1 LSSGGDA
8 PTLAISC
15 VAAAALQSF
24 PAAAGGLSNQP
35 LAPMSSSSVRRT
47 TASSTALW
55 ARLGVSW
62 FRKMRFPAKAG
73 VILLFLLV
81 PILVTSWMLVTDR
94 QAVVAATQ
102 MERQGLAIIQLIV
115 PTLESTQAL
124 RRALVDQA
132 NGVDRP
138 DVPELRKRFKA
149 TVDALAQQ
157 GKPMLDGLPD
167 PATAHWQA
175 LMAAVSAAQSQ
186 GAGLSA
192 AEVRKPYVEVSK
204 QLGDLVEHTVDQSGL
219 ALDPDGDSYYLM
231 AAGTVALPDMLE
243 TFGLTR
249 GALASLSADA
259 DNGMLRAQAAARLAV
274 DKRLV
279 SQVESALKRVAE
291 FNPALPVKAHLA
303 KLETAQ
309 GFIAQMEPLV
319 MRQSAELPPAAQIVE
334 RSTATIAALGELQ
347 RAVAT
352 DLDAVLAAREARLNG
367 RIVAGVIVVSLMV
380 LGGLYFFYCFYLS
393 MQSGMRAVTQR
404 MKSMAAGDLTDTLVP
419 KGRDE
424 TADLLRSLAEMQT
437 SLRGT
442 VRDVRQA
449 ADAIILS
456 SQEVASGSLDLSQRT
471 EQAAANLEETASA
484 MEEINAT
491 VASTTDGAAQASAA
505 ATSNVQLA
513 NRGGEVIEQVVGTM
527 SGIEA
532 SSRRIGE
539 IIGVIDSIA
548 FQTNILALNA
558 AVEAARA
565 GEQGRGFAVVAS
577 EVRAL
582 AQRSAAAAREIKQ
595 LIVESGERVDGG
607 QKIVAEAGT
616 TIRAIVDSTREVG
629 ELLAA
634 ISHGARE
641 QSQGIAQVGTAIQE
655 LDQMTQ
661 QNAAL
666 VEQTAAAS
674 SAMRQHAE
682 QLAAA
687 VGVFRLP

>member
-1 LSSGGDA
+1 
-8 PTLAISC
+8 
-15 VAAAALQSF
+15 
-24 PAAAGGLSNQP
+24 
-35 LAPMSSSSVRRT
+35 MSSVSPASRAKPAT
-47 TASSTALW
+47 TPVW

-81 PILVTSWMLVTDR
+81 PILVTSWMLVSDR

-102 MERQGLAIIQLIV
+102 MERQGLAAIQLMV
-115 PTLESTQAL
+115 PAMEATQLL
-124 RRALVDQA
+124 RRGLVDQA
-132 NGVDRP
+132 NGVERP
-138 DVPELRKRFKA
+138 DLPDLRQRFKA
-149 TVDALAQQ
+149 SLEALADR
-157 GKPMLDGLPD
+157 GKPLLDGLPD
-167 PATAHWQA
+167 PGSEHWQA
-175 LMAAVSAAQSQ
+175 LTAALKAAQAQ
-186 GAGLSA
+186 PAGLSA
-192 AEVRKPYVEVSK
+192 AEVRVPYVAISE
-204 QLGDLVEHTVDQSGL
+204 QLGNLVEHVVDQSGL

-231 AAGTVALPDMLE
+231 AAGTVTLPDLLE
-243 TFGLTR
+243 TAGLTR
-249 GALASLSADA
+249 GALASLAADPQ
-259 DNGMLRAQAAARLAV
+259 NVKLTAQAAARLAV
-274 DKRLV
+274 DKKLLD
-279 SQVESALKRVAE
+279 QVDGDLKRVGE
-291 FNPALPVKAHLA
+291 FNAALPVKEHMA
-303 KLETAQ
+303 KLGLARA
-309 GFIAQMEPLV
+309 FIAEMEPLV
-319 MRQSAELPPAAQIVE
+319 IQQAGELPVPAEIVK
-334 RSTATIAALGELQ
+334 RSTAAIDDLGKLQ
-347 RAVAT
+347 RAVAA
-352 DLDAVLAAREARLNG
+352 DLDRVLAAREARLNG
-367 RIVAGVIVVSLMV
+367 RIVAGTLLISLMA
-380 LGGLYFFYCFYLS
+380 LAGLYFFYCFFLS
-393 MQSGMRAVTQR
+393 MRSGMRTLTQR
-404 MKSMAAGDLTDTLVP
+404 MKAMASGDLTDTLVP
-419 KGRDE
+419 KGQDE

-456 SQEVASGSLDLSQRT
+456 SQEVAAGSMDLSQRT

-484 MEEINAT
+484 MEQISAT
-491 VASTTDGAAQASAA
+491 VASTTDGAQQAAGAA
-505 ATSNVQLA
+505 NGNVQLA

-582 AQRSAAAAREIKQ
+582 AQRSAEAAREIKQ
-595 LIVESGERVDGG
+595 LILESGERVDGG

-616 TIRAIVDSTREVG
+616 TIRAIVDSTRQVG
-629 ELLAA
+629 ALLSA
-634 ISHGARE
+634 ISSGAHE
-641 QSQGIAQVGTAIQE
+641 QAQGISQVGTAIQE

>member
-1 LSSGGDA
+1 
-8 PTLAISC
+8 
-15 VAAAALQSF
+15 
-24 PAAAGGLSNQP
+24 
-35 LAPMSSSSVRRT
+35 MSSYSAASHVKATRT
-47 TASSTALW
+47 PAWAS
-55 ARLGVSW
+55 LGVSW

-81 PILVTSWMLVTDR
+81 PILVTSWMLVSDR
-94 QAVVAATQ
+94 RAVLAATQ
-102 MERQGLAIIQLIV
+102 LERQGLATIQLIV
-115 PTLESTQAL
+115 PALESTQAL

-132 NGVDRP
+132 NGKDRP
-138 DVPELRKRFKA
+138 DAAELRTRFKA
-149 TVDALAQQ
+149 TMDTLAQR
-157 GKPMLDGLPD
+157 GKPLLDSLPD
-167 PATAHWQA
+167 AGTEHWQA
-175 LMAAVSAAQSQ
+175 LMAANQSAQAQGS
-186 GAGLSA
+186 GLSA
-192 AEVRKPYVEVSK
+192 DEVRKPYVEISK
-204 QLGDLVEHTVDQSGL
+204 QLGDLAGHVVDQSGL

-231 AAGTVALPDMLE
+231 VAATVALPDMLE

-249 GALASLSADA
+249 GALANLSADQE
-259 DNGMLRAQAAARLAV
+259 NGMLRAQAAARLAV

-279 SQVESALKRVAE
+279 DEVQAALKRVAE
-291 FNPALPVKAHLA
+291 FNASLPVPAHLD
-303 KLETAQ
+303 KLKAAQ
-309 GFIAQMEPLV
+309 SLIAQMEPLV
-319 MRQSAELPPAAQIVE
+319 MRQSAELPPPEKIVAQ
-334 RSTATIAALGELQ
+334 STAVIATLGELQ
-347 RAVAT
+347 RAIAA

-367 RIVAGVIVVSLMV
+367 RIVAGAIIVSLMV
-380 LGGLYFFYCFYLS
+380 IGGLYFFYCFYLS
-393 MQSGMRAVTQR
+393 MQSGMRTLTKR
-404 MKSMAAGDLTDTLVP
+404 MNAMAAGDLTDTLVP

-424 TADLLRSLAEMQT
+424 TADLLRALAEMQT

-442 VRDVRQA
+442 VREVRQA

-456 SQEVASGSLDLSQRT
+456 SKEVASGSMDLSQRT

-484 MEEINAT
+484 MEQISAT
-491 VASTTDGAAQASAA
+491 VASTTDGAQQAASA
-505 ATSNVQLA
+505 ATSNVALA
-513 NRGGEVIEQVVGTM
+513 HRGGEVIEQVVGTM
-527 SGIEA
+527 SGIET

-539 IIGVIDSIA
+539 INGVIDSIA

-582 AQRSAAAAREIKQ
+582 AQRSAEAAREIKQ
-595 LIVESGERVDGG
+595 LILESGERVDGG

-616 TIRAIVDSTREVG
+616 TIRAIVDSTRQVG

-634 ISHGARE
+634 ISNGARE
-641 QSQGIAQVGTAIQE
+641 QSQGITQVGTAIQE

>member
-1 LSSGGDA
+1 
-8 PTLAISC
+8 
-15 VAAAALQSF
+15 
-24 PAAAGGLSNQP
+24 
-35 LAPMSSSSVRRT
+35 MSSVSPASRAKPAT
-47 TASSTALW
+47 TPVW

-81 PILVTSWMLVTDR
+81 PILVTSWMLVSDR

-102 MERQGLAIIQLIV
+102 MERQGLAAIQLMV
-115 PTLESTQAL
+115 PAMEATQLL
-124 RRALVDQA
+124 RRGLVDQA
-132 NGVDRP
+132 NGVERP
-138 DVPELRKRFKA
+138 DLPDLRQRFKA
-149 TVDALAQQ
+149 SLEALADQ
-157 GKPMLDGLPD
+157 GKPLLDGLPD
-167 PATAHWQA
+167 PGSEHWQA
-175 LMAAVSAAQSQ
+175 LTAALKAAQAQ
-186 GAGLSA
+186 PAGLSA
-192 AEVRKPYVEVSK
+192 AEVRVPYVAISE
-204 QLGDLVEHTVDQSGL
+204 QLGDLVEHVVDQSGL

-231 AAGTVALPDMLE
+231 AAGTVTLPDLLE
-243 TFGLTR
+243 TAGLTR
-249 GALASLSADA
+249 GALASLAADPQ
-259 DNGMLRAQAAARLAV
+259 NVKLTAQAAARLAV
-274 DKRLV
+274 DKKLLD
-279 SQVESALKRVAE
+279 QVDGDLKRVGE
-291 FNPALPVKAHLA
+291 FNAALPVKEHMA
-303 KLETAQ
+303 KLGLARA
-309 GFIAQMEPLV
+309 FIAEMEPLV
-319 MRQSAELPPAAQIVE
+319 MQQAGELPVPAEIVK
-334 RSTATIAALGELQ
+334 RSTAAIDDLGKLQ
-347 RAVAT
+347 RAVAA
-352 DLDAVLAAREARLNG
+352 DLDRVLAAREARLNG
-367 RIVAGVIVVSLMV
+367 RIVAGTLLISLMA
-380 LGGLYFFYCFYLS
+380 LAGLYFFYCFFLS
-393 MQSGMRAVTQR
+393 MRSGMRTLTQR
-404 MKSMAAGDLTDTLVP
+404 MKAMASGDLTDTLVP
-419 KGRDE
+419 KGQDE

-456 SQEVASGSLDLSQRT
+456 SQEVAAGSMDLSQRT

-484 MEEINAT
+484 MEQISAT
-491 VASTTDGAAQASAA
+491 VASTTDGAQQAAGAA
-505 ATSNVQLA
+505 NGNVQLA

-582 AQRSAAAAREIKQ
+582 AQRSAEAAREIKQ
-595 LIVESGERVDGG
+595 LILESGERVDGG

-616 TIRAIVDSTREVG
+616 TIRAIVDSTRQVG
-629 ELLAA
+629 ALLSA
-634 ISHGARE
+634 ISSGAHE
-641 QSQGIAQVGTAIQE
+641 QAQGISQVGTAIQE